1 MNTILEVYFNNSMIN
16 RIGEI
21 SLIGNAKFDGCTKY
35 HRGLNVDSNV
45 YLQYTNTTN
54 INNDYTVSFIINFL
68 DINDMCIFTIGDISY
83 KIINKMINIYNGNN
97 IIDPQVVMLNMFSTY
112 IFSFTY
118 KNNNLIFSLN
128 DSIISNTYMPSFNF
142 NTFRILDDNAYSKL
156 HLDAIKLINNEP
168 EEQILD
174 DTASQWIFNNTEL
187 ELTNSYKAPVYEM
200 YNASYPM
207 LQSTLYD
214 YSMINIDDE
223 NIMIRSMFCYV
234 NKRDRIEI
242 ENAPELFLGSD
253 WIINPGVNYDLPYKA
268 TMNITTVD
276 DKLSRPLPLIVFK
289 IDNLLN
295 DGDPRIGIEEDNN
308 IIPHPDRIFKINPKL
323 NDGDPFIVT
332 NEYLDI
338 SPYPDRIFK
347 INPTINNSDPYLIEF
362 DAIIIRPFPIN
373 NFWIEEGVNEGDP
386 LIGMNYIPEGAFKN
400 MSSLLS
406 IHNLNNV
413 EFIGSNSFNKVPLL
427 NEVTLGEECVYN
439 QTTFDKH
446 IIINKE

>member
-1 MNTILEVYFNNSMIN
+1 MNTILEVYFNNSIIN
-16 RIGEI
+16 IVGEI
-21 SLIGNAKFDGCTKY
+21 SLIGDAKFDGCTKY

-54 INNDYTVSFIINFL
+54 INNNYTVSFIINFL
-68 DINDMCIFTIGDISY
+68 DINDMNIFAIGYISY
-83 KIINKMINIYNGNN
+83 KITNKMINIYNGND
-97 IIDPQVVMLNMFSTY
+97 IIDPQVVMLNMFDTY

-128 DSIISNTYMPSFNF
+128 NSVISNTYLPSFNF
-142 NTFRILDDNAYSKL
+142 NTFKILDDNAYSKL

-174 DTASQWIFNNTEL
+174 DTASEWIFNNTEL

-200 YNASYPM
+200 HNASYLM
-207 LQSTLYD
+207 LQSVLCD
-214 YSMINIDDE
+214 YSMINVDDE

-242 ENAPELFLGSD
+242 ENTPELFLGNE
-253 WIINPGVNYDLPYKA
+253 WIFNPDVNYDLPYKA

-289 IDNLLN
+289 IDSLLN
-295 DGDPRIGIEEDNN
+295 DGDPRIGIENDSNTE
-308 IIPHPDRIFKINPKL
+308 PYPTRIFKINPEI
-323 NDGDPFIVT
+323 NNGDPFIVAD
-332 NEYLDI
+332 EYLDI

-347 INPTINNSDPYLIEF
+347 IDSTINNADPYLIEF
-362 DAIIIRPFPIN
+362 DDIIIRPFTIN

-386 LIGMNYIPEGAFKN
+386 LIGMNYIPDGAFKN

-413 EFIGSNSFNKVPLL
+413 EFMGSNSFNKVPLL